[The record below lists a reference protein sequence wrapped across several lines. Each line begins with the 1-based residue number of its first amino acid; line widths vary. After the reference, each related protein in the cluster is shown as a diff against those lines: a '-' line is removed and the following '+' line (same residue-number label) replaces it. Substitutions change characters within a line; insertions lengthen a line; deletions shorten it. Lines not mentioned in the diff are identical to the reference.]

1 MLQSFGE
8 NEDLTFNQNTVPFD
22 FDGYRLLWLEYKDN
36 DIRELSIYNLDP
48 LSDKQPMERVN
59 RFVKADGMI
68 SHARLLRMVDSS
80 HRNDQHLFWVK
91 NGTQIIRFNLETKS
105 CELVGETPDSILAFS
120 VSTGYVRQADRPLSD
135 QKVEDLEADDVALK
149 TFYISTL
156 DESENICIF
165 TNKD

>member
-8 NEDLTFNQNTVPFD
+8 NEDLSFNQNTVPFD

-68 SHARLLRMVDSS
+68 SHARLLRMVDCS
-80 HRNDQHLFWVK
+80 HRND
-91 NGTQIIRFNLETKS
+91 
-105 CELVGETPDSILAFS
+105 
-120 VSTGYVRQADRPLSD
+120 
-135 QKVEDLEADDVALK
+135 
-149 TFYISTL
+149 
-156 DESENICIF
+156 
-165 TNKD
+165 